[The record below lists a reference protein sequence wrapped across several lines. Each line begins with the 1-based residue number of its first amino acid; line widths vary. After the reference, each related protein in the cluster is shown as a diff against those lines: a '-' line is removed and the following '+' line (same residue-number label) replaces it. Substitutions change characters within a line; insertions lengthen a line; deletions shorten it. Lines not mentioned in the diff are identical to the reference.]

1 MTEIKLAIQRHLI
14 LDLKAELQK
23 FKDAARVAREATEVA
38 KTASY
43 ERGVL
48 DTKTRLV
55 EEVAGVCRDYCTEVW
70 AEALNRE
77 GVPTT
82 FKLRSAEN
90 IFFPEDIW
98 EVPMTLP
105 PPTVLPPPPL
115 EQLSIIQAPSPDA
128 EVSTGASKSKE
139 DVKGG
144 PQLEEKGKDKEV
156 QPPTKTNRSKDAL
169 MIKDVVSKAKDAES
183 KSKVGDTKSK
193 GS

>member
-1 MTEIKLAIQRHLI
+1 
-14 LDLKAELQK
+14 
-23 FKDAARVAREATEVA
+23 
-38 KTASY
+38 
-43 ERGVL
+43 
-48 DTKTRLV
+48 
-55 EEVAGVCRDYCTEVW
+55 
-70 AEALNRE
+70 
-77 GVPTT
+77 
-82 FKLRSAEN
+82 
-90 IFFPEDIW
+90 
-98 EVPMTLP
+98 MTLP
-105 PPTVLPPPPL
+105 PPAVLPPPPL

>member
-1 MTEIKLAIQRHLI
+1 M
-14 LDLKAELQK
+14 
-23 FKDAARVAREATEVA
+23 AREATEVA
-38 KTASY
+38 ETASY

-48 DTKTRLV
+48 DTEKRLI
-55 EEVAGVCRDYCTEVW
+55 EEVAGVCRDYCAEVW

-77 GVPTT
+77 GVPAT

-90 IFFPEDIW
+90 IFFPKDIR

-105 PPTVLPPPPL
+105 PPLK
-115 EQLSIIQAPSPDA
+115 QLSTIQAPSPDA

-156 QPPTKTNRSKDAL
+156 QTPTKTNRSKDAL